1 MAWVRANALAEE
13 NKGLKTHLAKLSEL
27 TEKLRDLDKQLL
39 QKQEKQLNLAKKEN
53 KELRLSLED
62 LEKKTQDTTLEV
74 QGLKVGSLD
83 PNNYFKGRDT

>member
-39 QKQEKQLNLAKKEN
+39 QKQEKQLNL
-53 KELRLSLED
+53 
-62 LEKKTQDTTLEV
+62 EKKKTR
-74 QGLKVGSLD
+74 S
-83 PNNYFKGRDT
+83 